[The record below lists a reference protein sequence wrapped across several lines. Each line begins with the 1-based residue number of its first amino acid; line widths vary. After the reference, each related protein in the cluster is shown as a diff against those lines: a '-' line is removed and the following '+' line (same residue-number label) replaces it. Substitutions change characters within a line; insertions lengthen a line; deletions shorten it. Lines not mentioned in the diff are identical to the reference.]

1 MQGLQK
7 GLVHAASGLG
17 HPGRAVVGQHMGKK
31 VHHRRH
37 EALFVHDVAAPKAE
51 DAAGPHGGL
60 PPVHDGPQGRGHPV
74 VPGVEAG
81 EAQGL
86 FLIVH
91 ADDLRAQP
99 LAHHGREPQAAAQVQ
114 AGAPGDLGAALFQPA
129 AQGDAGRPQFRPVG
143 QAFVLEVLRIVQHG
157 VPQALQVG
165 GALQAPQTAAGPHG
179 DAGGVGREAVA
190 FLPGSGS
197 GPCRRRFRPAAAGRP
212 VLFRHVSLSRIHP
225 ASIAYRAPS
234 VQPDGL
240 CPAPPFA
247 MLRPYLHERT
257 RPAAGR
263 RKLRRPAT
271 VPPRRPQEDLFLT
284 GSLWDRIFLTSSS
297 CWS

>member
-1 MQGLQK
+1 
-7 GLVHAASGLG
+7 
-17 HPGRAVVGQHMGKK
+17 MGKK

-37 EALFVHDVAAPKAE
+37 EALLVHDVAAPKAE

-81 EAQGL
+81 EVQGL

-99 LAHHGREPQAAAQVQ
+99 LAHHGREPQAAAQVET
-114 AGAPGDLGAALFQPA
+114 GAPGDLVAALFQPA
-129 AQGDAGRPQFRPVG
+129 AQGDAGRPQFRPVR
-143 QAFVLEVLRIVQHG
+143 QTFVLKVLRIVQHG
-157 VPQALQVG
+157 VPQGLQVG
-165 GALQAPQTAAGPHG
+165 GALQAPQAAAGPHG
-179 DAGGVGREAVA
+179 DEGGVGRQAVA
-190 FLPGSGS
+190 FLFGSGR
-197 GPCRRRFRPAAAGRP
+197 GLRRRSFRTVAGQSG
-212 VLFRHVSLSRIHP
+212 LFQQVSQSRIHP
-225 ASIAYRAPS
+225 ASIAYQAPS
-234 VQPDGL
+234 VQTDGL

-247 MLRPYLHERT
+247 MLRPYLHERM
-257 RPAAGR
+257 RPVAGC
-263 RKLRRPAT
+263 RKSRCPAT

-284 GSLWDRIFLTSSS
+284 GSLWDRIFSTSSS